1 MIQEKILV
9 LDTGKEWGG
18 GTNSLLE
25 LLKRIDKKRYCFTA
39 LFYNNYKKGNESDIK
54 TEIEKLD
61 IDFLLLESQ
70 GQSSLS
76 KILKEFVRTIFF
88 FSLWLKRY
96 FVFLIDYKF
105 RIEPN
110 AEKIA
115 AILKNKNIDL
125 LYMNNQPSSNL
136 EGILAVKIAN
146 IPCIQHSRIG
156 ADLNRVEVNA
166 ANSYLTKMISV
177 SQGVQEMFVKQGVDA
192 GKCTVVYNG
201 IDPNVKPAV
210 MPFEIRKQWEIED
223 SEIIIGTVGSLVKRK
238 RIGDLIEAVVKIDE
252 WVKDQGLPPNVPIGG
267 SRVKCVIVGEGPERE
282 GLQKDILKKG
292 LQNKVILTG
301 FQSDAISYINAMD
314 IFILSSEREG
324 LPRVILEAM
333 LMSKPVIACNIA
345 GPSELVV
352 NGESGFLIPAR
363 NPHLLANALFKFIAS
378 VDLRNQMGENGR
390 MRALEK
396 FSMESYV
403 NGVNKIFEEV
413 LG

>member
-1 MIQEKILV
+1 M
-9 LDTGKEWGG
+9 
-18 GTNSLLE
+18 
-25 LLKRIDKKRYCFTA
+25 
-39 LFYNNYKKGNESDIK
+39 
-54 TEIEKLD
+54 
-61 IDFLLLESQ
+61 
-70 GQSSLS
+70 
-76 KILKEFVRTIFF
+76 
-88 FSLWLKRY
+88 WLKRY

>member
-1 MIQEKILV
+1 MIQKKIIV

-25 LLKRIDKKRYCFTA
+25 LLKRIDKNKYCFTA
-39 LFYNNYKKGNESDIK
+39 LFYNNYKRGNESDIK
-54 TEIEKLD
+54 TEIEKLG
-61 IDFLLLESQ
+61 IDSIFLEQQ
-70 GQSSLS
+70 GQLSLS
-76 KILKEFVRTIFF
+76 KILKELVRTLFF
-88 FSLWLKRY
+88 FSRRLKKH
-96 FVFLIDYKF
+96 FVLLIDYKF
-105 RIEPN
+105 RIKPN
-110 AEKIA
+110 AARIA

-136 EGILAVKIAN
+136 EGIMAAKTAD

-156 ADLNRVEVNA
+156 AELNRVEVNT
-166 ANSYLTKMISV
+166 ANNWLTKMISV

-210 MPFEIRKQWEIED
+210 MSSQIRRQWGIRDGEMV
-223 SEIIIGTVGSLVKRK
+223 IGTVGSLVRRK
-238 RIGDLIEAVVKIDE
+238 RIGDLIEAVAEIDE
-252 WVKDQGLPPNVPIGG
+252 
-267 SRVKCVIVGEGPERE
+267 RVKGQGASVKGMIVGDGPERE
-282 GLQKDILKKG
+282 GLQKEVFKKG
-292 LQNKVILTG
+292 LQDKVIFTG

-314 IFILSSEREG
+314 IFVLSSEREG

-333 LMSKPVIACNIA
+333 LMSKPVVACDIS

-352 NGESGFLIPAR
+352 NGESGFLIPVK
-363 NPHLLANALFKFIAS
+363 NPHTLANALFKLIAS
-378 VDLRNQMGENGR
+378 VDMRNRMGEKGK

-403 NGVNKIFEEV
+403 SGVSKIFKEV